1 MIEPDLT
8 VKKSTSKEDFD
19 SCPCRCG
26 QVAACE
32 YLLDHQSFVDVETD
46 TWTANGSW
54 GWKRVWGGQ
63 AVVGKRHPTLKVWFW
78 QRVQWEL

>member
-54 GWKRVWGGQ
+54 GWKRVWGG
-63 AVVGKRHPTLKVWFW
+63 
-78 QRVQWEL
+78 